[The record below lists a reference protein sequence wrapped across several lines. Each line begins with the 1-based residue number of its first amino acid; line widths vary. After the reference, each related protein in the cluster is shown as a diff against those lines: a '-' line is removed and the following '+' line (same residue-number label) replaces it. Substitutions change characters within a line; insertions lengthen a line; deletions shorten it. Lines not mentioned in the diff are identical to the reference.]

1 MHENYKMIH
10 EKTKS
15 TVPID
20 NQIDTK
26 NRRRRMKP
34 VADDYYWEWYEWAGV
49 LLALEI
55 LYLVEDVLVVL
66 LGSEVDSDAADGSN
80 DTAQAT
86 TPEKS
91 FNKSII
97 VMVEFIDEPAEP

>member
-26 NRRRRMKP
+26 NRRLRRIP
-34 VADDYYWEWYEWAGV
+34 VADDFY
-49 LLALEI
+49 
-55 LYLVEDVLVVL
+55 
-66 LGSEVDSDAADGSN
+66 
-80 DTAQAT
+80 
-86 TPEKS
+86 
-91 FNKSII
+91 
-97 VMVEFIDEPAEP
+97 